1 MADMISKLKTA
12 ALVAG
17 AALFV
22 VACGEKAAEPAA
34 ELDHHRSCSGCRRN
48 GRSGC

>member
-17 AALFV
+17 ATLFV

-34 ELDHHRSCSGCRRN
+34 EPATAEAVLTALSVPANPR
-48 GRSGC
+48 